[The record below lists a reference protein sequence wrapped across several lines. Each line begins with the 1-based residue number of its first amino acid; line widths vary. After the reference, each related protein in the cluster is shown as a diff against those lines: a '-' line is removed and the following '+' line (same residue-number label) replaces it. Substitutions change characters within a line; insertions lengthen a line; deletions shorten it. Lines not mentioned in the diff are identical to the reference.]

1 VQRQAG
7 LGCYDQPRTVMMAQ
21 GLGEYGIAS
30 GGSGGVSARLGDLLS
45 AIENA
50 LRNPTPKTW
59 IGLAVFFFALWFIF
73 IRRR

>member
-1 VQRQAG
+1 M
-7 LGCYDQPRTVMMAQ
+7 VMMAQ

-30 GGSGGVSARLGDLLS
+30 GGSGGVAGGLSDIMS

-59 IGLAVFFFALWFIF
+59 IGVAVFFFVLWFIF

>member
-1 VQRQAG
+1 
-7 LGCYDQPRTVMMAQ
+7 MMAQ

-30 GGSGGVSARLGDLLS
+30 GGSGGVSDRLGDIMS

-50 LRNPTPKTW
+50 LRNPNPKTW
-59 IGLAVFFFALWFIF
+59 LGVAAFFFVLWFIF

>member
-1 VQRQAG
+1 
-7 LGCYDQPRTVMMAQ
+7 MMAQ

-30 GGSGGVSARLGDLLS
+30 GSSGVSSALGDLLS

-59 IGLAVFFFALWFIF
+59 IGVAVFVFVLWFIL

>member
-1 VQRQAG
+1 MQKQAG
-7 LGCYDQPRTVMMAQ
+7 LGCYDELAEAMTQN
-21 GLGEYGIAS
+21 LGEYGIAS
-30 GGSGGVSARLGDLLS
+30 GGSGGVSGRLSDIMS

-59 IGLAVFFFALWFIF
+59 IGVAVFFFALWFIF

>member
-1 VQRQAG
+1 
-7 LGCYDQPRTVMMAQ
+7 MIAQ

-30 GGSGGVSARLGDLLS
+30 GSGGVSSRFADVLS
-45 AIENA
+45 VIENA

-59 IGLAVFFFALWFIF
+59 IAVAVFFFALWFIF

>member
-1 VQRQAG
+1 
-7 LGCYDQPRTVMMAQ
+7 MAQ

-30 GGSGGVSARLGDLLS
+30 GGSAGVSSGLSDIMS

-59 IGLAVFFFALWFIF
+59 LGVAAFFFVLWFIF

>member
-1 VQRQAG
+1 MQKHAG
-7 LGCYDQPRTVMMAQ
+7 CECYDQLAVMAQ
-21 GLGEYGIAS
+21 NLGEYGIAS
-30 GGSGGVSARLGDLLS
+30 GGSGGVSGRLSDIMS

-59 IGLAVFFFALWFIF
+59 IGVAVFFFVLWFIF

>member
-1 VQRQAG
+1 
-7 LGCYDQPRTVMMAQ
+7 MAQ
-21 GLGEYGIAS
+21 SLGEYGIAS
-30 GGSGGVSARLGDLLS
+30 GSGGVSNGLSDLLS

-59 IGLAVFFFALWFIF
+59 VGVAVFFFALWFIF